1 MMFPANERRFSW
13 ADEWKD
19 GITSE
24 LSETSAGLYRSALV
38 GMVDARAEMTLE
50 YCC

>member
-1 MMFPANERRFSW
+1 MSPANERSVNW
-13 ADEWKD
+13 ANTWKD

-24 LSETSAGLYRSALV
+24 LSETSAGLYRRALV
-38 GMVDARAEMTLE
+38 GIVDARAETTLP